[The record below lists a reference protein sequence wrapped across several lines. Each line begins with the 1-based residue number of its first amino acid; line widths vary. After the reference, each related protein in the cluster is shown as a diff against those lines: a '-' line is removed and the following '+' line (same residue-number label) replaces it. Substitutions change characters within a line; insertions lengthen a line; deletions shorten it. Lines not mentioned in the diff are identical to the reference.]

1 MTVVAYFSP
10 RRGRDSPISQMIPL
24 WLTTVRRSASM
35 AQPLVFDVRAPNEHS
50 SRYNLEEPVMN
61 RMLASIVAAALAV
74 AVQAAQLPAAS
85 LPYDETANA
94 AADVQHALAT
104 AHSSRS
110 DVLLVFGANWC
121 PDCRELDKAL
131 NGSSHALI
139 AGRFQIVKIDVGQF
153 DKNLELANQYG
164 NPIGKGIPAV
174 VVLSP
179 DNRILYSSKA
189 GELAN
194 ARRMGEQGIY
204 DFLASHVAATH

>member
-1 MTVVAYFSP
+1 
-10 RRGRDSPISQMIPL
+10 
-24 WLTTVRRSASM
+24 
-35 AQPLVFDVRAPNEHS
+35 
-50 SRYNLEEPVMN
+50 MN
-61 RMLASIVAAALAV
+61 RMLASIVAVALAV

-94 AADVQHALAT
+94 AADVQHALAA
-104 AHSSRS
+104 AHSSRR

-121 PDCRELDKAL
+121 PDCRDLDKAL

-139 AGRFQIVKIDVGQF
+139 AGRFQIVKVDVGQF

-194 ARRMGEQGIY
+194 ARRMGDQGIY
-204 DFLASHVAATH
+204 DFLSSHVAAAH